1 MQVNYFLTDCII
13 LVIAYTIKQQLK
25 AQYETLN
32 PAELHRK
39 IVKLQKKL
47 YSLATPLKGC
57 IMSRFS
63 HEVSTSISCSFFR
76 EAIGGKQC
84 YSPKNTLSTVCSSP
98 VE

>member
-76 EAIGGKQC
+76 EAIGGNNATVQKI
-84 YSPKNTLSTVCSSP
+84 LSLQFVP
-98 VE
+98 LL